1 MKNVQKY
8 MEAVQIYFLLL
19 QGALVAS
26 EKGQKIMREYGKVLY
41 GEGLYND
48 GAYAKQYD
56 EQ

>member
-8 MEAVQIYFLLL
+8 MEAVQINFLLL

-26 EKGQKIMREYGKVLY
+26 EKGQKIMREYGKELY